1 MLFEHEVGSRGI
13 ERPGPCRPTR
23 KAGGGGGSPAGPG
36 DGPAGGEGESPKPD
50 GRNGDVGDAIQ
61 SRFRMMSLGAVL
73 AVGSMIIAPETVTAD
88 LVAGWNF
95 NDADPSAGWFAS
107 DHGDGWIDLGG
118 LGPSSD
124 LYAGTEVN
132 SIFGW
137 RAGDAM
143 GLQGGGVESESML
156 LGIDLGSEG
165 IVDTSSLQLS
175 FAARRSETGFD
186 RVWIEAWS
194 KGVWKSIGSSAIGTD
209 WNLHQA
215 SLIPIDSMG
224 QALLRMTMEGSTSVA
239 GTIRFDNMLV
249 ETVPVPT
256 PAVASLLGVAGL
268 AGFGRRRRP

>member
-1 MLFEHEVGSRGI
+1 
-13 ERPGPCRPTR
+13 
-23 KAGGGGGSPAGPG
+23 
-36 DGPAGGEGESPKPD
+36 
-50 GRNGDVGDAIQ
+50 
-61 SRFRMMSLGAVL
+61 MMSFGAVL
-73 AVGSMIIAPETVTAD
+73 AFGALTVEPKTVTAD

-95 NDADPSAGWFAS
+95 NDVDPSAGWVAS

-124 LYAGTEVN
+124 LYAGTDVN

-156 LGIDLGSEG
+156 LGIDLGSAG
-165 IVDTSSLQLS
+165 IVDTSGLQLS

-194 KGVWKSIGSSAIGTD
+194 KGVWKSIASSSIGTD
-209 WNLHQA
+209 WNLHQV

-224 QALLRMTMEGSTSVA
+224 QALLRMTMGGSTSVA

-256 PAVASLLGVAGL
+256 PAVASLLGVGGVVGL
-268 AGFGRRRRP
+268 GHRRRR